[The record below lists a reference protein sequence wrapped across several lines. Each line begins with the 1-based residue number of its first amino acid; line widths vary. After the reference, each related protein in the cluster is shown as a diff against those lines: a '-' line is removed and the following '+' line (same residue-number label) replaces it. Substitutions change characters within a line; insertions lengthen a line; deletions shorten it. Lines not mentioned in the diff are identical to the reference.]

1 MFLKTQNFNLVKI
14 LILNTNFNLSL
25 TKTKLKMFV
34 NILKNLL
41 KFYNQINDYYPKNTG
56 INVTKK
62 NIIL

>member
-1 MFLKTQNFNLVKI
+1 MFLKTQN
-14 LILNTNFNLSL
+14 LNDLSNFNLSL

-41 KFYNQINDYYPKNTG
+41 KFYNQINYYYPKNIG

-62 NIIL
+62 NIISTNKLFF